1 MDTQGLQYFLD
12 LARTRRS
19 VRDFRPD
26 TVPAG
31 VIDQLLEAARWAPSG
46 YNLQPV
52 HFVVVT
58 DPDHRQALRKA
69 SMNQRQVSEAPAV
82 VILVADHHVA
92 KHHTER
98 VLAMD
103 VESGVT
109 NETYSALMRKFIR
122 LAFSTGPVGMNWLWK
137 ALLAPPMRRFV
148 SIPNMPAVH
157 RRYWLGKQVGLS
169 GMNLLLAAHAAG
181 LAGCPME
188 GFDRRRVA
196 KVLKLPHGMEPML
209 IVPLGYP
216 ARTDLKKTRLPLTEL
231 VHREQWEDKEV

>member
-1 MDTQGLQYFLD
+1 MDTQGLQNFLD

-19 VRDFRPD
+19 ARDFLPD
-26 TVPAG
+26 PVPVE

-58 DPDHRQALRKA
+58 DPDRRQALRKA
-69 SMNQRQVSEAPAV
+69 GMNQRQVSEAPAV
-82 VILVADHHVA
+82 VVFVADRHVA

-98 VLAMD
+98 MLAME
-103 VESGVT
+103 VQSGAADD
-109 NETYSALMRKFIR
+109 TYRALMRKFIG
-122 LAFSTGPVGMNWLWK
+122 LAFTTGPVGLNWLWK

-181 LAGCPME
+181 LASCPME
-188 GFDRRRVA
+188 GFDTRRVA
-196 KVLKLPHGMEPML
+196 KALNLPRGREPML
-209 IVPLGYP
+209 MVPIGYP
-216 ARTDLKKTRLPLTEL
+216 ARTDLKKTRLPLAEL
-231 VHREQWEDKEV
+231 IHREKWGKEV